1 MNVGHHYPF
10 VGIFPWPYKNV
21 TTIGLDEELYLSFSP
36 YFEIHLLA
44 RHLLYLLSAIASR
57 FLSQSPLN
65 KEQNFYLLDNTT
77 KRIEDAWLQRALS
90 RL

>member
-1 MNVGHHYPF
+1 
-10 VGIFPWPYKNV
+10 
-21 TTIGLDEELYLSFSP
+21 
-36 YFEIHLLA
+36 
-44 RHLLYLLSAIASR
+44 LLYLLSAIASR